1 MIVMKKYK
9 ISVVICVA
17 DDIRIKDMLDSIN
30 NYCEVLVVLNGA
42 TKNVK
47 KIIEEYKKTTRYILN
62 SVEID
67 ERNLGKARN
76 IGMLK
81 SKYNKVLFYD
91 SDCIMTKSALENYDK
106 YLDKYLIVDGKV
118 KFRDDFF
125 QSKIIS
131 IQRSMGL
138 EGYALCP
145 SIGINKKLKKYIE
158 YYFDE
163 DIKWIEDSEL
173 NIRIRKQKID
183 VGIIEELTCIHDN
196 LTFKQDLK
204 SAFRYGVGVKLAANK
219 DLHKKRPTANW
230 NLIIPC
236 MKKNIFSGVYCLVWN
251 SVYCIG
257 YFIT

>member
-91 SDCIMTKSALENYDK
+91 SDCIMTKSALE
-106 YLDKYLIVDGKV
+106 
-118 KFRDDFF
+118 R
-125 QSKIIS
+125 
-131 IQRSMGL
+131 
-138 EGYALCP
+138 
-145 SIGINKKLKKYIE
+145 
-158 YYFDE
+158 
-163 DIKWIEDSEL
+163 
-173 NIRIRKQKID
+173 
-183 VGIIEELTCIHDN
+183 
-196 LTFKQDLK
+196 
-204 SAFRYGVGVKLAANK
+204 
-219 DLHKKRPTANW
+219 
-230 NLIIPC
+230 
-236 MKKNIFSGVYCLVWN
+236 
-251 SVYCIG
+251 
-257 YFIT
+257 